1 MQQIFKN
8 IFPELPGYS
17 RIWIYSSDREFTGT
31 ERIYVKEKLQEF
43 VDGWAAHGKGL
54 LAAADVLFDRFI
66 VLAVD
71 EQKVRASGCS
81 IDSSV
86 RFIKELGGELNVDF
100 FNRLKLYV
108 VKDEE
113 IKRIHIVDL
122 KLHENDLLFDPMIA
136 DLNDFRNNWL
146 IPVKESLLFKQM
158 N

>member
-8 IFPELPGYS
+8 IFPDLPGYS
-17 RIWIYSSDREFTGT
+17 RIWIYSSDREITGT

-43 VDGWAAHGKGL
+43 VKGWAAHGKGL
-54 LAAADVLFDRFI
+54 LATADVLFDRFI
-66 VLAVD
+66 LLAVD

-113 IKRIHIVDL
+113 IKRIHIADL

-136 DLNDFRNNWL
+136 DLNDFRENWL
-146 IPVKESLLFKQM
+146 IPVKESLLYKQM